1 MIARRAR
8 PAGLG
13 LLGGAMA
20 LAGLALSAACARQ
33 AGEDCPGQTLVALS
47 LRGVRDDA
55 HTGCVVPPS
64 GGWLVPA
71 TLPDRAPT
79 DDDPTPSFHASFRQ
93 LDGAEIAYCSDRP
106 RAAVLRGTR
115 TGDTLAVERTLSGAV
130 LGSCA
135 ATCQPRVTER
145 IEGVLVEPAGAPATF
160 TGTLTETFEES
171 DGCGACQ
178 LPCTSTYSLTG
189 TAE

>member
-1 MIARRAR
+1 VIARRAR
-8 PAGLG
+8 LAG
-13 LLGGAMA
+13 LLGLA
-20 LAGLALSAACARQ
+20 LATACSTQ
-33 AGEDCPGQTLVALS
+33 TGEDCPGEILVSLA
-47 LRGVRDDA
+47 LRGVRDDG

-64 GGWLVPA
+64 GGWVVPA

-79 DDDPTPSFHASFRQ
+79 RDDPTPSFHASFRQ
-93 LDGAEIAYCSDRP
+93 LDGAGIAYCSDAS

-145 IEGVLVEPAGAPATF
+145 IEGVLVEQDGAPATF
-160 TGTLTETFEES
+160 TGTLTETFEGS
-171 DGCGACQ
+171 DGCGSCQ
-178 LPCTSTYSLTG
+178 LPCTSTYTLTG